1 MPEPLYAVVEI
12 MGHRTRAG
20 AISDATMGGAPML
33 RIEHPTATG
42 HDGQALV
49 EYYAP
54 ASIFA
59 IRPCSREVAEQA
71 ARYWTPLGP
80 TPAPELSAG
89 FAELVDD
96 DDDYSVGDAY
106 DEDGLVG

>member
-33 RIEHPTATG
+33 RIEHPTEAA
-42 HDGQALV
+42 HDGGPLV

-71 ARYWTPLGP
+71 ARYWSPPG
-80 TPAPELSAG
+80 PAPARELPAE
-89 FAELVDD
+89 FAELVD

-106 DEDGLVG
+106 DEDGQVG